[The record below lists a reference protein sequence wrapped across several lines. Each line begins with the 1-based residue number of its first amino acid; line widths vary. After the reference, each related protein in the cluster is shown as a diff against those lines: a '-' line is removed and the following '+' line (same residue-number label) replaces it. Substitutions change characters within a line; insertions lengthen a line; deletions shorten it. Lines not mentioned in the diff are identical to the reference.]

1 MYRENLETASPAQ
14 QKEMVK
20 NDRTDYRRKAI
31 LGA

>member
-14 QKEMVK
+14 QKEMHG
-20 NDRTDYRRKAI
+20 RTDYRRKAI